1 MDYWEKANHTWSTDS
16 LRYINTSTQKQ
27 RELFYYIQEIGYFKA
42 QRPYFTE
49 RENLPSYLI
58 KYTLSGKGEL
68 FYQGKRTVIEAGDV
82 FFIDCKE
89 YQYYKTISNEPWEMD
104 WIHVYGSNTRAFYE
118 EFIKNGNNTFRTTQK
133 GLVQN
138 PIHLIIQ
145 DLLTLQ
151 QEPNAKTAF
160 QSSIFI
166 HQLLNELLLQKYRQ
180 DFSSTDIPDYVVAM
194 RELIDE
200 EFRQSITLERLE
212 ETFHRNKYQLVK
224 EFSKYI
230 GVPPIDYQIS
240 KRISYAKDLL
250 RYSKM
255 SIKEISLAIGIENT
269 AYFSRLFKNKAGIS
283 PSDYRH
289 TENGRQEDS

>member
-42 QRPYFTE
+42 SKPYFTE

-68 FYQGKRTVIEAGDV
+68 FYQDKRTVIEAGDV

-104 WIHVYGSNTRAFYE
+104 WIHIYGGNTRAFYE
-118 EFIKNGNNTFRTTQK
+118 EFIKNGSNTFRTTKK

-138 PIHLIIQ
+138 PIHLFIQ

-180 DFSSTDIPDYVVAM
+180 DFSSTDIPDYVLAM

-230 GVPPIDYQIS
+230 GVPPIDYQIN

-250 RYSKM
+250 RYSRM
-255 SIKEISLAIGIENT
+255 SIKEISLAVGIENT

-289 TENGRQEDS
+289 TENGW

>member
-1 MDYWEKANHTWSTDS
+1 MDYWEKANHSWSTDS

-42 QRPYFTE
+42 QKPYFTE

-89 YQYYKTISNEPWEMD
+89 YQYYKTISHEPWEMD
-104 WIHVYGSNTRAFYE
+104 WIHIYGSNTRAFYE
-118 EFIKNGNNTFRTTQK
+118 EFVKNGSHTFRTTQK
-133 GLVQN
+133 GVVQN
-138 PIHLIIQ
+138 PIHLYMQ

-180 DFSSTDIPDYVVAM
+180 DFSSTDIPDYVLAM
-194 RELIDE
+194 RALIDE
-200 EFRQSITLERLE
+200 EFRQAITLERLE

-240 KRISYAKDLL
+240 KRISYSKDLL

-255 SIKEISLAIGIENT
+255 PIKEISLAIGIDNT
-269 AYFSRLFKNKAGIS
+269 AYFSRLFKSKVGIS
-283 PSDYRH
+283 PSDYRQ
-289 TENGRQEDS
+289 TENGW